1 MYAYKLCSPMHS
13 NLHCQLQSIQQ
24 KVCYVANKK
33 FQLEPNGQMSILL
46 RNLRK
51 GSVNQKKIYGGFG
64 FIYAKYSICLYL
76 QRLKVAWKVATNR
89 CSLCVKLLIT
99 KFKVRDNW
107 LKGDKSKNPYQF
119 GEEQRQLDPYNTGMK
134 WGYEIVLGESY
145 NNTSELNQYQ
155 IVVQRQQKR
164 VQFFGLFNEQWI
176 NNYIRV

>member
-33 FQLEPNGQMSILL
+33 FQWEPNGQMSILL

-51 GSVNQKKIYGGFG
+51 GSVKQKKKKKIHGGFG
-64 FIYAKYSICLYL
+64 FHICKAFNLSL
-76 QRLKVAWKVATNR
+76 LAKVAWKVATNR
-89 CSLCVKLLIT
+89 CSLCVKLLRT
-99 KFKVRDNW
+99 KFKVRDSW

-119 GEEQRQLDPYNTGMK
+119 GEVQRQLDPYSTGMK

-145 NNTSELNQYQ
+145 NTIGLNQYQ
-155 IVVQRQQKR
+155 IVVEASTIFWSIQ
-164 VQFFGLFNEQWI
+164 
-176 NNYIRV
+176 